1 MAFRARI
8 AQHIE
13 IHRESRFPSLS
24 PSAENRATRFDPRNY
39 PSPYPSSTLR
49 RESATYLNPPHAV
62 LFYSRG
68 TSAFASAATP
78 FNLAPGPIP
87 FCPYLIRLSLASDRF
102 ARTCSVPLSPS
113 FLPNCLRVFLHFAKH
128 RYLWEATRWGFQ
140 SLLHLLA
147 PRSAPSIFI
156 PSAWDMIDLHA
167 RPLSFHSL
175 CLYLAHG
182 VDGSV
187 SDRSLMN
194 KSLLI
199 SIQEVLDPLDN
210 ILIIDRRPVYNLNNF
225 LSKTDWTRVM

>member
-39 PSPYPSSTLR
+39 PSSYPSSILTQGVSHL
-49 RESATYLNPPHAV
+49 SQPPPHAA

-87 FCPYLIRLSLASDRF
+87 FCPYLIRLSLAIDSH
-102 ARTCSVPLSPS
+102 ARAPFLSLSPS

-128 RYLWEATRWGFQ
+128 RYLWEATRRGFQ

-156 PSAWDMIDLHA
+156 PSAWDMIDLYA

-199 SIQEVLDPLDN
+199 SIRDVLDPLDN
-210 ILIIDRRPVYNLNNF
+210 ILIIDRPVYNLNIF
-225 LSKTDWTRVM
+225 LSKIDWTRVK